1 MWAFRSKAARR
12 SAAEKHF
19 RKTVPKLEFDN
30 VA

>member
-1 MWAFRSKAARR
+1 MWAFRSKVARR
-12 SAAEKHF
+12 SAAETYF